1 MPNSLGPT
9 FGVFLVAN
17 FLQAILYGMGLLQ
30 VYLYFFWYHKDPWFI
45 RVSVVLITLTETFG
59 VGVYLSA
66 AYSYL
71 IDGFGELQGLT
82 LWNWQIRIGLVSLY
96 LPALIAQIY
105 FAYCI
110 HRLHTRDKIIPALI
124 LILATACFG
133 SGIAQLVRN
142 SHIQGFKEQSETTV
156 TRTLQA
162 SFALACDV
170 LITVALCW
178 RLSKSKT
185 GIQSTNKVL
194 NYLIVTAI
202 NRGVLTMLSAA
213 LNIILFTEETGT
225 FYFMLIMILGGK
237 FYMNS
242 MLATLNTRTY
252 ASGLFGSRVVDIS
265 FQNSGPPK
273 DTNPVVNIAA
283 NIKVHDDP
291 LAECQALMGRSP
303 QKKSRSHTA
312 PAKSRRGKGG
322 ATRNGGG
329 GSPPREKAASKR
341 KVKAPKKADEVE
353 EKENDGG
360 DSGAARVFWDKDATR
375 TERLLDWLTVNVDD
389 RLKLFSDSTQDAN
402 EQGRKKQTGKTTKM
416 AYYLKMADAVFSVD
430 ASDTVRADYVENPN
444 RYARSVENYLGRLRK
459 RYRDINNEL
468 GQTGAGL
475 KPEDVTPESE
485 IANKIAKIKVD
496 FPYWEQLHGFWRTL
510 PNFNPYT
517 VSSEP
522 GQDIADQAL
531 ALITRDKAMASP
543 PDEVIQ
549 DSEQDLFNFAGL
561 ERTPDRISESGS
573 EPIPDWSP
581 TPTKTKPIEIDDD
594 DDDTSPP
601 KFQLR
606 PPKKPA
612 ALQNSSKG
620 NSGSTSSAS
629 SSSSTVKP
637 RAKKRSRA
645 DAFAEETEKQNQ
657 ILQQLGKEKHDRR
670 MAELAVKRQK
680 LEVDLQRDT
689 LAAEERRL
697 AADERRREADHKR
710 EREREQHQLMMM
722 RMQFTMRGN
731 NAMGANDGF
740 FGGEM
745 NFNRFGDGMGGG
757 LGYFDGAGPSV

>member
-1 MPNSLGPT
+1 MSTDVDLDI
-9 FGVFLVAN
+9 
-17 FLQAILYGMGLLQ
+17 Q
-30 VYLYFFWYHKDPWFI
+30 
-45 RVSVVLITLTETFG
+45 RV
-59 VGVYLSA
+59 
-66 AYSYL
+66 
-71 IDGFGELQGLT
+71 
-82 LWNWQIRIGLVSLY
+82 
-96 LPALIAQIY
+96 
-105 FAYCI
+105 
-110 HRLHTRDKIIPALI
+110 
-124 LILATACFG
+124 G
-133 SGIAQLVRN
+133 S
-142 SHIQGFKEQSETTV
+142 
-156 TRTLQA
+156 
-162 SFALACDV
+162 
-170 LITVALCW
+170 
-178 RLSKSKT
+178 
-185 GIQSTNKVL
+185 
-194 NYLIVTAI
+194 
-202 NRGVLTMLSAA
+202 
-213 LNIILFTEETGT
+213 
-225 FYFMLIMILGGK
+225 
-237 FYMNS
+237 
-242 MLATLNTRTY
+242 
-252 ASGLFGSRVVDIS
+252 
-265 FQNSGPPK
+265 
-273 DTNPVVNIAA
+273 
-283 NIKVHDDP
+283 
-291 LAECQALMGRSP
+291 LMGRSP

-322 ATRNGGG
+322 ATHNGGG
-329 GSPPREKAASKR
+329 DSPPREKAASKR

-360 DSGAARVFWDKDATR
+360 DSGAARAFWDKDATR
-375 TERLLDWLTVNVDD
+375 TERLLDWLTVNVED

-444 RYARSVENYLGRLRK
+444 RYACSVENYLGSC
-459 RYRDINNEL
+459 NNEL

-531 ALITRDKAMASP
+531 ALITGDKAMASP

-561 ERTPDRISESGS
+561 ERTPDRITESGS

-612 ALQNSSKG
+612 ALQNSLKG
-620 NSGSTSSAS
+620 NLGSTSSVS

-637 RAKKRSRA
+637 RARKRSRA

-670 MAELAVKRQK
+670 MVELAVKRQK

-697 AADERRREADHKR
+697 AADERRRELRAAVLMKTCQNRKKQAAPVVPQRAFAFFRTTFPTILDLVLFSQKMSSPISIKLCRPAATPFHNRGTPLKTRSKRTLASELLFRFPHHLRAIPCLTNIPQAPLQDLWQYQDHTLDDAMLSLAFMILLESLPGPQREPETADETPNLDPPHALKSSDDPEISPPLFNGR
-710 EREREQHQLMMM
+710 LKSPTRVLEDQPPRMLNTSSHQFAALMSP
-722 RMQFTMRGN
+722 FSC
-731 NAMGANDGF
+731 A
-740 FGGEM
+740 
-745 NFNRFGDGMGGG
+745 
-757 LGYFDGAGPSV
+757 